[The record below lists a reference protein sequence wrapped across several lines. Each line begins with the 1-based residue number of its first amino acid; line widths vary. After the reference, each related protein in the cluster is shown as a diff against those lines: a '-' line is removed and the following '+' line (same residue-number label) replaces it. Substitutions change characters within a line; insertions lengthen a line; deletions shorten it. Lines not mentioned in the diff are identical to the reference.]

1 MSDMTIE
8 VDLREIK
15 LLLSELN
22 KKIDVLI
29 EEKETSALMAL
40 AEKSLKDF
48 LEKEPDIY
56 TVKDVKA
63 KGINGERILD
73 AALKRMAEKSR

>member
-1 MSDMTIE
+1 MTIE
-8 VDLREIK
+8 VNLREIK
-15 LLLSELN
+15 NLLSELN

-29 EEKETSALMAL
+29 EEKGTLALMAL

-56 TVKDVKA
+56 TVEDIKA
-63 KGINGERILD
+63 KV
-73 AALKRMAEKSR
+73 SYT

>member
-1 MSDMTIE
+1 MKAMTIE

-15 LLLSELN
+15 NMLSELN

-29 EEKETSALMAL
+29 EEKETLALTAL

-48 LEKEPDIY
+48 LQKEPDIY
-56 TVKDVKA
+56 SIKDITATV
-63 KGINGERILD
+63 
-73 AALKRMAEKSR
+73 S

>member
-1 MSDMTIE
+1 MKDMTIE

-15 LLLSELN
+15 TLLSELN

-29 EEKETSALMAL
+29 EEKETLALMAL

-56 TVKDVKA
+56 TVKDIKTKV
-63 KGINGERILD
+63 
-73 AALKRMAEKSR
+73 SFS

>member
-1 MSDMTIE
+1 MTIE

-15 LLLSELN
+15 NLLSELN

-29 EEKETSALMAL
+29 EEKETLALMAL
-40 AEKSLKDF
+40 SEKSLKDF

-63 KGINGERILD
+63 KV
-73 AALKRMAEKSR
+73 SYS

>member
-1 MSDMTIE
+1 MTIE

-15 LLLSELN
+15 TLLSELN

-29 EEKETSALMAL
+29 EEKETLALMAL
-40 AEKSLKDF
+40 SEKSLKNF

-56 TVKDVKA
+56 TVKDIKA
-63 KGINGERILD
+63 KV
-73 AALKRMAEKSR
+73 KCS

>member
-1 MSDMTIE
+1 MTIE

-15 LLLSELN
+15 KLLSELN

-29 EEKETSALMAL
+29 KEKETLALTAL

-48 LEKEPDIY
+48 FEKEPSIY
-56 TVKDVKA
+56 TVKDIKA
-63 KGINGERILD
+63 SVVNL
-73 AALKRMAEKSR
+73 

>member
-1 MSDMTIE
+1 MTIE

-15 LLLSELN
+15 NLLSELN

-29 EEKETSALMAL
+29 EEKETLALMAL

-56 TVKDVKA
+56 TVED
-63 KGINGERILD
+63 IRQ
-73 AALKRMAEKSR
+73 R

>member
-1 MSDMTIE
+1 MTIE

-15 LLLSELN
+15 TLLSELN
-22 KKIDVLI
+22 RKIDVLI
-29 EEKETSALMAL
+29 EEKETVALMAL

-56 TVKDVKA
+56 TVKDIKA
-63 KGINGERILD
+63 KV
-73 AALKRMAEKSR
+73 KCS

>member
-1 MSDMTIE
+1 LKAMTIE

-15 LLLSELN
+15 NMLSELN

-29 EEKETSALMAL
+29 EEKETLALTAL

-48 LEKEPDIY
+48 LQKEPDIY
-56 TVKDVKA
+56 SIKDITATV
-63 KGINGERILD
+63 
-73 AALKRMAEKSR
+73 S